1 MKVLVANPPW
11 PGPGYG
17 ARSDVRWPHKRSD
30 KYIEYPI
37 YLAYTVAVLAE
48 AGFEVSFVDAVMD
61 ELTIEEFA
69 RRVCDF
75 GPRLALIETS
85 TPSIDFDLETAAA
98 IKRLSPETFVAL
110 MGSHVTYFDRE
121 TVTENPAV
129 DAVVRGEFE
138 YTAADLAHALDA
150 SGDPAASSGHSLSS
164 VLGLTYR
171 DADPSTGSGCHGDV
185 RRNPDRPLFEPLD
198 QMPFP
203 ARHIVKGEGYRAG
216 IYSGGQPTAM
226 VSSRGC
232 PYHCTFCLWPSVLY
246 GHKFRARSAQN
257 VVDEIEEAVRT
268 YGHDEIYFDD
278 DTFTIDRQRVLDICR
293 LIQDRG
299 LEKEVEWIAQCR
311 VDTVD
316 REMLEA
322 MKAANCGYIL
332 FGVESGSPQML
343 KKMKKGITLDK
354 VRQAF
359 KLTKEVGIKTQA
371 FFLFGIPGE
380 TQETIQETVEFAKE
394 INASSTQ
401 FAVAIPH
408 PGTALYEECKA
419 NGWLT
424 TENWADYTAE
434 ASLIET
440 PWLTAEEVERARI
453 RAYRQYYY
461 RPRFIVG
468 EALKIRRLADIKR
481 LARGA
486 NSVRARIKFF
496 CQGTEEGQQQTART
510 TPAGAASTGSSFD
523 VR

>member
-37 YLAYTVAVLAE
+37 YLSYTVAVIE
-48 AGFEVSFVDAVMD
+48 QAGFEVAFIDAIMD
-61 ELTIEEFA
+61 ELDIEAFA
-69 RRVCDF
+69 QKVQDC

-98 IKRLSPETFVAL
+98 IKRFSPDTFVAL
-110 MGSHVTYFDRE
+110 LGSHVTYFDQE
-121 TVTENPAV
+121 ILAEHPAV

-138 YTAADLAHALDA
+138 YTCADLARALDA
-150 SGDPAASSGHSLSS
+150 GDDLGQ

-171 DADPSTGSGCHGDV
+171 DGALSGSEPGREV

-198 QMPFP
+198 EMPFP

-216 IYSGGQPTAM
+216 IYSGGYPTAM

-232 PYHCTFCLWPSVLY
+232 PYRCTFCLWPDILY
-246 GHKFRARSAQN
+246 GHKFRARSAEN
-257 VVDEIEEAVRT
+257 VVDEIEQAVRK

-278 DTFTIDRQRVLDICR
+278 DTFTIDRQRVMDICR
-293 LIQDRG
+293 LINERG

-332 FGVESGSPQML
+332 FGVESGSPKML

-354 VRQAF
+354 VRHAF
-359 KLTKEVGIKTQA
+359 KLARDVGIKTQA
-371 FFLFGIPGE
+371 FFLFGMPGE
-380 TQETIQETVEFAKE
+380 TQETIRETIEFAKE

-408 PGTALYEECKA
+408 PGTALYEECRT

-424 TENWADYTAE
+424 SEDWADYTAE
-434 ASLIET
+434 SSLIET
-440 PWLTAEEVERARI
+440 PWLTAEEVEEARI

-461 RPRFIVG
+461 RPGFIVG
-468 EALKIRRLADIKR
+468 EALRIRRVADIKR

-486 NSVRARIKFF
+486 NSVRSRIRFF
-496 CQGTEEGQQQTART
+496 SQANEERQEQAGQPTST
-510 TPAGAASTGSSFD
+510 SAA
-523 VR
+523 

>member
-37 YLAYTVAVLAE
+37 YLSYTVAVIE
-48 AGFEVSFVDAVMD
+48 QAGFEVAFIDAIMD
-61 ELTIEEFA
+61 ELDIEAFA
-69 RRVCDF
+69 QKVQDY

-85 TPSIDFDLETAAA
+85 TPSIDFDLETATA
-98 IKRLSPETFVAL
+98 IKRFSPDTFVAL
-110 MGSHVTYFDRE
+110 LGSHVTYFDQE
-121 TVTENPAV
+121 ILAEHPAV

-138 YTAADLAHALDA
+138 YTCADLARALDA
-150 SGDPAASSGHSLSS
+150 GDDLGQ

-171 DADPSTGSGCHGDV
+171 DGALSGSEPGREV

-198 QMPFP
+198 EMPFP

-216 IYSGGQPTAM
+216 IYSGGYPTAM

-232 PYHCTFCLWPSVLY
+232 PYRCTFCLWPDILY
-246 GHKFRARSAQN
+246 GHKFRARSAEN
-257 VVDEIEEAVRT
+257 VVDEIEQAVRK

-278 DTFTIDRQRVLDICR
+278 DTFTIDRQRVMDICR
-293 LIQDRG
+293 LINERG

-332 FGVESGSPQML
+332 FGVESGSPKML

-354 VRQAF
+354 VRHAF
-359 KLTKEVGIKTQA
+359 KLARDVGIKTQA
-371 FFLFGIPGE
+371 FFLFGMPGE
-380 TQETIQETVEFAKE
+380 TQETIRETIEFAKE

-408 PGTALYEECKA
+408 PGTALYEECRT

-424 TENWADYTAE
+424 SQDWADYTAE
-434 ASLIET
+434 SSLIET
-440 PWLTAEEVERARI
+440 PWLTAEEVEEARI

-461 RPRFIVG
+461 RPGFIVG
-468 EALKIRRLADIKR
+468 EALRIRRVADIKR

-486 NSVRARIKFF
+486 NSVRSRIRFF
-496 CQGTEEGQQQTART
+496 SQANEERQEQAGQPTST
-510 TPAGAASTGSSFD
+510 SAA
-523 VR
+523 

>member
-37 YLAYTVAVLAE
+37 YLSYTVAVVEE
-48 AGFEVSFVDAVMD
+48 AGFEVSFIDAIMD
-61 ELTIEEFA
+61 ELDIEEFA
-69 RRVCDF
+69 QRVQDL
-75 GPRLALIETS
+75 GPRLALVETS
-85 TPSIDFDLETAAA
+85 TPSIDFDLETAVA

-110 MGSHVTYFDRE
+110 LGSHVTYFDTD
-121 TVTENPAV
+121 TVAENPAV
-129 DAVVRGEFE
+129 DAVIRGEFE
-138 YTAADLAHALDA
+138 YTAADLARALQD
-150 SGDPAASSGHSLSS
+150 SGDPSK

-171 DADPSTGSGCHGDV
+171 DAGGDV

-198 QMPFP
+198 EMPFP
-203 ARHIVKGEGYRAG
+203 ARHIVKDQGYRAG
-216 IYSGGQPTAM
+216 IYSGGHPTAM

-232 PYHCTFCLWPSVLY
+232 PYRCTFCLWPDILY
-246 GHKFRARSAQN
+246 GHKFRARSAEN
-257 VVDEIEEAVRT
+257 VVDEIEEAVRVHR
-268 YGHDEIYFDD
+268 HDEIYFDD
-278 DTFTIDRQRVLDICR
+278 DTFTIDRQRVIDICG
-293 LIQDRG
+293 LIQERE

-316 REMLEA
+316 REMLLA

-332 FGVESGSPQML
+332 FGVESGSPEML
-343 KKMKKGITLDK
+343 KRMKKGITLDK
-354 VRQAF
+354 VRKAME
-359 KLTKEVGIKTQA
+359 LTKEVGIKTQA
-371 FFLFGIPGE
+371 FFLFGMPGE
-380 TQETIQETVEFAKE
+380 TQETIRETIEFAKE

-424 TENWADYTAE
+424 SENWANYTSE

-440 PWLTAEEVERARI
+440 PWLTAEEVEEARV
-453 RAYRQYYY
+453 RAYREYYY

-468 EALKIRRLADIKR
+468 EALKVRRLADIKR

-486 NSVRARIKFF
+486 NSVRARIRFF
-496 CQGTEEGQQQTART
+496 NQAAEESHQPG
-510 TPAGAASTGSSFD
+510 TPAGAA
-523 VR
+523 

>member
-37 YLAYTVAVLAE
+37 YLAYTAAVVE
-48 AGFEVSFVDAVMD
+48 QAGFEVSFLDAVMD
-61 ELTIEEFA
+61 ELEIEQFA
-69 RRVCDF
+69 HKLSEL
-75 GPRLALIETS
+75 GPRLVLLETS
-85 TPSIDFDLETAAA
+85 TPSIEFDLATAAA
-98 IKRLSPETFVAL
+98 IKELSPATFVAL
-110 MGSHVTYFDRE
+110 LGSHVTYFDRQ
-121 TVTENPAV
+121 TVADHPAV
-129 DAVVRGEFE
+129 DAVIRGEFE
-138 YTAADLAHALDA
+138 YTAADLARALDNG
-150 SGDPAASSGHSLSS
+150 GDLAG

-171 DADPSTGSGCHGDV
+171 DADGDV

-198 QMPFP
+198 AMPFP
-203 ARHIVKGEGYRAG
+203 ARHIVRGGEYRAG
-216 IYSGGQPTAM
+216 IYSGGKPTAM

-232 PYHCTFCLWPSVLY
+232 PYRCTFCLWPDILY

-257 VVDEIEEAVRT
+257 VVDEIEQAVRT

-293 LIQDRG
+293 LIQERG
-299 LEKEVEWIAQCR
+299 LHTEVEWIAQCR

-316 REMLEA
+316 RQMLEA

-332 FGVESGSPQML
+332 FGVESGSPEML
-343 KKMKKGITLDK
+343 KKMRKGITLDK
-354 VRQAF
+354 ARTAF
-359 KLTKEVGIKTQA
+359 TLAREIPIKTQA

-380 TQETIQETVEFAKE
+380 TPDTIRETIEFAKE
-394 INASSTQ
+394 LNASSTQ
-401 FAVAIPH
+401 FAIAIPH

-424 TENWADYTAE
+424 SERWADYTAE

-440 PWLTAEEVERARI
+440 PWLTAREVEQARI
-453 RAYRQYYY
+453 QAYREYYY
-461 RPRFIVG
+461 RPRFILG
-468 EALKIRRLADIKR
+468 EALKIRRLADVKR

-486 NSVRARIKFF
+486 NSVRARLKFF
-496 CQGTEEGQQQTART
+496 QRSQATNGRQPQAGRT
-510 TPAGAASTGSSFD
+510 TSPGDA
-523 VR
+523 

>member
-37 YLAYTVAVLAE
+37 YLSYTAAVLDN
-48 AGFEVSFVDAVMD
+48 AGFEVSFIDAIMD
-61 ELTIEEFA
+61 ELSIEEFA
-69 RRVCDF
+69 QQVHELAPC
-75 GPRLALIETS
+75 LALLETS
-85 TPSIDFDLETAAA
+85 TPSIEFELETAAA
-98 IKRLSPETFVAL
+98 IKRLSPKTFVAL
-110 MGSHVTYFDRE
+110 LGSHVTYFDRE
-121 TVTENPAV
+121 TVAENPAV
-129 DAVVRGEFE
+129 DAVIRGEFE
-138 YTAADLAHALDA
+138 YTAADLARALEATGDA
-150 SGDPAASSGHSLSS
+150 QARAGSNLSG

-171 DADPSTGSGCHGDV
+171 DADGDV
-185 RRNPDRPLFEPLD
+185 RANPDRPLFEPLD

-203 ARHIVKGEGYRAG
+203 ARHIVAGDGYRAG
-216 IYSGGQPTAM
+216 IYSGGYPTAM

-232 PYHCTFCLWPSVLY
+232 PYRCTFCLWPDILY
-246 GHKFRARSAQN
+246 GHRFRSRSAEN
-257 VVDEIEEAVRT
+257 VVDEIEEAVRV
-268 YGHDEIYFDD
+268 YGRDEVYFDD
-278 DTFTIDRQRVLDICR
+278 DTFTIDRRRVMDICH
-293 LIQDRG
+293 LILQRG

-332 FGVESGSPQML
+332 FGVESGSPEML

-354 VRQAF
+354 VRSAF
-359 KLTKEVGIKTQA
+359 ELARQVGIKTQA

-380 TQETIQETVEFAKE
+380 TQETIRETIEFAKE

-424 TENWADYTAE
+424 SENWADYTSE

-440 PWLTAEEVERARI
+440 PWLSAAEVEEARV
-453 RAYRQYYY
+453 RAYREFYY

-486 NSVRARIKFF
+486 NSVRARIRFF
-496 CQGTEEGQQQTART
+496 NQA
-510 TPAGAASTGSSFD
+510 AG
-523 VR
+523 

>member
-1 MKVLVANPPW
+1 MKVLVTNPPW

-37 YLAYTVAVLAE
+37 YLSYTAAVAEE
-48 AGFEVSFVDAVMD
+48 AGFDVSFIDAVMD
-61 ELTIEEFA
+61 ELGIEEFG
-69 RRVCDF
+69 RRVAELA
-75 GPRLALIETS
+75 PRLALVETS
-85 TPSIDFDLETAAA
+85 TPSIDWDLQTAASV
-98 IKRLSPETFVAL
+98 KQWSPETFVTL
-110 MGSHVTYFDRE
+110 LGSHVTYFDRE
-121 TVTENPAV
+121 TVAENPAV
-129 DAVVRGEFE
+129 DAVIRGEFE
-138 YTAADLAHALDA
+138 YTAADLARALQAGGDL
-150 SGDPAASSGHSLSS
+150 SG
-164 VLGLTYR
+164 VLGLTYH
-171 DADPSTGSGCHGDV
+171 DADGDP

-198 QMPFP
+198 DIPFP
-203 ARHIVKGEGYRAG
+203 ARHIVRGDGYRAG
-216 IYSGGQPTAM
+216 IYSGGNPTAM

-232 PYHCTFCLWPSVLY
+232 PYHCTFCLWPDVLY

-257 VVDEIEEAVRT
+257 VVDEIEEAART
-268 YGHDEIYFDD
+268 YGHDEVYFDD
-278 DTFTIDRQRVLDICR
+278 DTFTIDRQRVLDITH
-293 LIQDRG
+293 LIRERG
-299 LEKEVEWIAQCR
+299 LEQEVEWIAQCR

-332 FGVESGSPQML
+332 YGVESGSPQML
-343 KKMKKGITLDK
+343 KKMRKGITLDK

-359 KLTKEVGIKTQA
+359 QLTHEVGIKTQA

-380 TQETIQETVEFAKE
+380 TQDTIQETIEFAKE
-394 INASSTQ
+394 LNASSTQ

-424 TENWADYTAE
+424 SEHWADYTSE

-440 PWLTAEEVERARI
+440 PWLTAEQVEQARI
-453 RAYRQYYY
+453 RAYQRYYW

-468 EALKIRRLADIKR
+468 EALKVRRMADVKR

-486 NSVRARIKFF
+486 NSVRARIRFF
-496 CQGTEEGQQQTART
+496 TK
-510 TPAGAASTGSSFD
+510 AADGVREDGS
-523 VR
+523 

>member
-37 YLAYTVAVLAE
+37 YLSYAVAVLDE
-48 AGFEVSFVDAVMD
+48 AGFDVAFIDAIME
-61 ELTIEEFA
+61 ELDIEEFA
-69 RRVCDF
+69 QKVAGDA
-75 GPRLALIETS
+75 PRLALIETS

-110 MGSHVTYFDRE
+110 LGSHVTYFDQQ
-121 TVTENPAV
+121 TLAENPAV

-138 YTAADLAHALDA
+138 YTSADLARALQ
-150 SGDPAASSGHSLSS
+150 SGAGLAG
-164 VLGLTYR
+164 VLGVTYR
-171 DADPSTGSGCHGDV
+171 DADGAV
-185 RRNPDRPLFEPLD
+185 RRNDDRPLFEPLD
-198 QMPFP
+198 KMPFP
-203 ARHIVKGEGYRAG
+203 ARHIVKGDGYRAG

-232 PYHCTFCLWPSVLY
+232 PYRCTFCLWPDILY

-278 DTFTIDRQRVLDICR
+278 DTFTIDRQRVMDITR
-293 LIQDRG
+293 MIIDRG
-299 LEKEVEWIAQCR
+299 LHEEVEWIAQCR

-343 KKMKKGITLDK
+343 KKMRKGITLDK
-354 VRQAF
+354 VRHAF
-359 KLTKEVGIKTQA
+359 ELAREVGIKTQA
-371 FFLFGIPGE
+371 FFLFGMPGE
-380 TQETIQETVEFAKE
+380 TQETIRESIEFAKE

-401 FAVAIPH
+401 FAIAIPH
-408 PGTALYEECKA
+408 PGTVLFEECKT

-424 TENWADYTAE
+424 SEDWADFTAE
-434 ASLIET
+434 TALIET
-440 PWLTAEEVERARI
+440 PWLTAQEVEDARI
-453 RAYRQYYY
+453 RAYREYYY
-461 RPRFIVG
+461 RPEFVLG

-486 NSVRARIKFF
+486 SSVRSRIKLFSKASE
-496 CQGTEEGQQQTART
+496 QHRDTVDQTT
-510 TPAGAASTGSSFD
+510 STPI
-523 VR
+523 V

>member
-37 YLAYTVAVLAE
+37 YLSYTVAVVEE
-48 AGFEVSFVDAVMD
+48 AGFEVSFIDAIMD
-61 ELTIEEFA
+61 ELSIDGFA
-69 RRVCDF
+69 RKVRDD

-85 TPSIDFDLETAAA
+85 TPSIAHDLETAAA
-98 IKRLSPETFVAL
+98 VKDLSPATFVAL
-110 MGSHVTYFDRE
+110 LGSHVTFFDLE
-121 TVTENPAV
+121 ILKENRAV

-138 YTAADLAHALDA
+138 YTAADLARALDK
-150 SGDPAASSGHSLSS
+150 GGSSPGTDLDLSW
-164 VLGLTYR
+164 VLGLSYR
-171 DADPSTGSGCHGDV
+171 DADGELH
-185 RRNPDRPLFEPLD
+185 RNPDRPLFEPLD
-198 QMPFP
+198 RMPFP
-203 ARHIVKGEGYRAG
+203 ARHIVKDDGYRAG
-216 IYSGGQPTAM
+216 IYSGGHPTAM

-232 PYHCTFCLWPSVLY
+232 PYRCTFCLWPDILY
-246 GHKFRARSAQN
+246 GHKFRARSARN

-278 DTFTIDRQRVLDICR
+278 DTFTIDRQRVMDICA
-293 LIQDRG
+293 LILERG

-354 VRQAF
+354 VRFAF
-359 KLTKEVGIKTQA
+359 ELTGQVGIKTQA
-371 FFLFGIPGE
+371 FFLFGMPGE
-380 TQETIQETVEFAKE
+380 TQETIRETLEFAKE
-394 INASSTQ
+394 LNASSTQ

-408 PGTALYEECKA
+408 PGTALYQECKD

-424 TENWADYTAE
+424 SENWADYTSE
-434 ASLIET
+434 SSLIET
-440 PWLTAEEVERARI
+440 PWLTAEEVEQARV
-453 RAYRQYYY
+453 RAYREYYY

-468 EALKIRRLADIKR
+468 EALKIRRMADIKR

-486 NSVRARIKFF
+486 NSVRARLRFF
-496 CQGTEEGQQQTART
+496 RQSKEDQESTIQTRYSKT
-510 TPAGAASTGSSFD
+510 
-523 VR
+523 

>member
-1 MKVLVANPPW
+1 MRVLVANPPW

-37 YLAYTVAVLAE
+37 YLSYTVAVVE
-48 AGFEVSFVDAVMD
+48 QAGFEVSFIDAIMD
-61 ELTIEEFA
+61 ELSIEAFA
-69 RRVCDF
+69 QRVQDMS
-75 GPRLALIETS
+75 PRLALIETS
-85 TPSIDFDLETAAA
+85 TPSIEFDLETAAA

-110 MGSHVTYFDRE
+110 LGSHPTHFDQE
-121 TVTENPAV
+121 TIRENPAV

-138 YTAADLAHALDA
+138 YTCAELAKALDR
-150 SGDPAASSGHSLSS
+150 GGNLSK
-164 VLGLTYR
+164 VPGLTYR
-171 DADPSTGSGCHGDV
+171 DGDGDV
-185 RRNPDRPLFEPLD
+185 RRNADRPLFEPLD
-198 QMPFP
+198 QTPFP
-203 ARHIVKGEGYRAG
+203 ARHIIQGEGYRAG
-216 IYSGGQPTAM
+216 IYSGGHPTAM

-232 PYHCTFCLWPSVLY
+232 PYRCTFCLWPDVLY
-246 GHKFRARSAQN
+246 GHKFRARSAEN

-278 DTFTIDRQRVLDICR
+278 DTFTIDRQRVMDICR
-293 LIQDRG
+293 MIQERG
-299 LEKEVEWIAQCR
+299 LESEVEWIAQCR

-354 VRQAF
+354 VRHAF

-371 FFLFGIPGE
+371 FFLFGMPGE
-380 TQETIQETVEFAKE
+380 TQETIRETIDFAKE

-424 TENWADYTAE
+424 SENWADYTSE
-434 ASLIET
+434 VCVVET
-440 PWLTAEEVERARI
+440 PWLTAKEVEEARI
-453 RAYRQYYY
+453 HAYREFYY
-461 RPRFIVG
+461 RPRYMVG

-486 NSVRARIKFF
+486 SSVRARISFF
-496 CQGTEEGQQQTART
+496 RQATEERQKETGPT
-510 TPAGAASTGSSFD
+510 TVAKPG
-523 VR
+523 